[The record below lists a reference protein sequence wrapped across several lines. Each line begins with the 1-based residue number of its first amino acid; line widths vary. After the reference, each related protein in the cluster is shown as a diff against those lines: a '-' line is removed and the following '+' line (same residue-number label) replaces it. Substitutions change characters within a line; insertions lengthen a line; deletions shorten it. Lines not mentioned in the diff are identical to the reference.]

1 MASLGSLPKELL
13 LHILSFLEPPELVNV
28 QRVSRD
34 FSKIARDDIVWRARC
49 LRDSSYLSSLRSRLR
64 LHDLNLA
71 LLQAANGG
79 RFSLDEDG
87 DANDDTWIK
96 SISATGAD
104 EDRIIRDQRLERERV
119 RITANWDPI
128 FPTEQVSWYDEYIR
142 RQGPISVSWFQM
154 GYTHGTKSRSA
165 ADFVEARGVALY
177 YPEGEERLD
186 GKILAVAPLDDGS
199 VCLWHV
205 GGSSSTKRGAI
216 VARSR
221 PGILFANGPSS
232 DNKSRSNKVDS
243 GVTECVSVD
252 SHRHRA
258 FFAVQQYLIEVDLPT
273 LSVVHREAFPW
284 SITTL
289 SAASSVVPLTVGTNL
304 GLHLHDYRSRSPPRS
319 DIVDT
324 IDAFDGTKTQ
334 PEDLYAGQYRQLFDD
349 KPLPPYAPLAQP
361 GPVSILH
368 LQAEGQPD
376 SLSDD
381 IYVAGRFKSILH
393 YDRRQFSRIKG
404 TIYSGANLCSMTS
417 LPYPFSYTDSEAR
430 RKGLLSLEQV
440 EKSKSAAGRTLIAC
454 GEYKSKGSLEIYSLP
469 PDGSVAHSRVSGEL
483 QKPARNRQTCASSKL
498 MSVVNHGSCLAV
510 ADGMGYVKWFERDGF
525 TEVRRHKI
533 GHSERF
539 EGPSI
544 FASMPGSGDLARKLL
559 PTRGAAA
566 AVAENTN
573 VNSNDLLFW
582 TGEKL
587 GLLSFSRQP
596 GCRPKDFEM
605 DEEEP
610 PSPEQLQLEAE
621 EKAYSHQMRRA
632 LERHANDVRFARY
645 LGGRGPS

>member
-28 QRVSRD
+28 QRISRE
-34 FSKIARDDIVWRARC
+34 FSKIARDDVVWRARC

-64 LHDLNLA
+64 LQDLNYA
-71 LLQAANGG
+71 LLQVANGG
-79 RFSLDEDG
+79 GIPSHEDVNADED
-87 DANDDTWIK
+87 AWIK
-96 SISATGAD
+96 SISCIEAD
-104 EDRIIRDQRLERERV
+104 GDRISRSQRLERERV

-128 FPTEQVSWYDEYIR
+128 FPTEHVSWYDEYIR
-142 RQGPISVSWFQM
+142 RQGPVAVSWFQM
-154 GYTHGTKSRSA
+154 AYTHGTGTRSRSA

-186 GKILAVAPLDDGS
+186 GKVLAVSPLDDGG

-205 GGSSSTKRGAI
+205 GGSSAAKKGAI

-221 PGILFANGPSS
+221 PGILFAGP
-232 DNKSRSNKVDS
+232 KSRANQVDS

-252 SHRHRA
+252 SQRHRA
-258 FFAVQQYLIEVDLPT
+258 FFAVQQYLVEVDLPT

-284 SITTL
+284 SIATL
-289 SAASSVVPLTVGTNL
+289 SAANPAVPLTVGTSL

-324 IDAFDGTKTQ
+324 IDAFDGTKVQ
-334 PEDLYAGQYRQLFDD
+334 LDDFYEDQYRQLFDD
-349 KPLPPYAPLAQP
+349 RPLPPYAPLAQP

-404 TIYSGANLCSMTS
+404 TVYSGANLCSMAS
-417 LPYPFSYTDSEAR
+417 LPYPFSYEDSQAR
-430 RKGLLSLEQV
+430 RQARLSLEQV
-440 EKSKSAAGRTLIAC
+440 EASKSAPGRTLIAC
-454 GEYKSKGSLEIYSLP
+454 GEYKSKGSLEIYGLP
-469 PDGSVAHSRVSGEL
+469 PLGE
-483 QKPARNRQTCASSKL
+483 PARNRQTCAHSKL

-533 GHSERF
+533 GHSERP

-559 PTRGAAA
+559 PTRAVAA
-566 AVAENTN
+566 AVAAEDTH
-573 VNSNDLLFW
+573 VNNNDLLFW

-587 GLLSFSRQP
+587 GLLSFSSQP
-596 GCRPKDFEM
+596 GLMPKDFEK
-605 DEEEP
+605 DNEEELS
-610 PSPEQLQLEAE
+610 SPGQLQMEAE
-621 EKAYSHQMRRA
+621 EKAYSQKMRQA
-632 LERHANDVRFARY
+632 LERHANDVRFAKY
-645 LGGRGPS
+645 LGGPSRSF